1 MTTRTRLATWATAMV
16 LGTLSLSTVQAANN
30 DKRSDKHPASAVDPL
45 YSRTAVTPTPDTVQ
59 GAPWL
64 YADTELEAWRL
75 QLMRQLVKDARL
87 RVRYPGVYYTP
98 SNRTHFRVPM
108 PVDARYPQFITL
120 NAFGDV
126 VVKNNGQT
134 IYTAANSEKPHK
146 FKVTGPGSLLITL
159 TTEQE
164 PPTLRIDKGV
174 ISTDNTR
181 WEASSDSITWAAACH
196 YPQYKDGTLPHRYDT
211 PTVRLKPVSTQ
222 NDTLYDFGRQLFGF
236 IVVKANSQPDFFAGE
251 SILEAVDT
259 AARPREQSFDLEQ
272 VGEGVWRSVTPVAFR
287 YAYLPQKELIQSVE
301 CDAYAYPACYRG
313 DFQSN
318 DTLLTDI
325 WFKSAYTLR
334 LCMHEFLLDGVKRD
348 RLPWAGDLAMSM
360 MVNAYTFRDPEIV
373 RRTLAILG
381 RAGIAEEDVNGI
393 ADYSLWWVISQ
404 DRYQLYFG
412 DMEHLQREWPRI
424 KNVLKEVES
433 RCDENGLFTEDLDWL
448 FIDWTNIEK
457 ENALQVLW
465 WWAQESA
472 VSLAERMNDPQTA
485 AYWQKKAD
493 SLKKVL
499 YERGYDPVRKA
510 WRGKPDGQSQPN
522 RHANF
527 LAVISGLA
535 APSQYPGILEALAD
549 TTITAVGTPYMAG
562 FEYMALSRMRAPERM
577 LREMKDYW
585 GGMIAQGATS
595 FWEGYDVREDEVQQ
609 YSFYRRP
616 FGKSLCHAWSSGPAA
631 LIPSELLGIRPISD
645 GWKVFKIDP
654 QVPLSMQPLKATIPT
669 QYGDINVSMENNL
682 LRVTVPEG
690 ATGKFRGKSYTA
702 TTPLEVQL

>member
-1 MTTRTRLATWATAMV
+1 M
-16 LGTLSLSTVQAANN
+16 
-30 DKRSDKHPASAVDPL
+30 
-45 YSRTAVTPTPDTVQ
+45 
-59 GAPWL
+59 
-64 YADTELEAWRL
+64 
-75 QLMRQLVKDARL
+75 
-87 RVRYPGVYYTP
+87 
-98 SNRTHFRVPM
+98 
-108 PVDARYPQFITL
+108 
-120 NAFGDV
+120 
-126 VVKNNGQT
+126 
-134 IYTAANSEKPHK
+134 
-146 FKVTGPGSLLITL
+146 
-159 TTEQE
+159 
-164 PPTLRIDKGV
+164 
-174 ISTDNTR
+174 
-181 WEASSDSITWAAACH
+181 
-196 YPQYKDGTLPHRYDT
+196 
-211 PTVRLKPVSTQ
+211 
-222 NDTLYDFGRQLFGF
+222 
-236 IVVKANSQPDFFAGE
+236 
-251 SILEAVDT
+251 
-259 AARPREQSFDLEQ
+259 EQ

-433 RCDENGLFTEDLDWL
+433 RCDENGLFTEGLDWL

-493 SLKKVL
+493 SLKKCFTSVAMTRFGRHGVANPMVRANPTVMPTSWRSFQVL
-499 YERGYDPVRKA
+499 QHRLNIPA
-510 WRGKPDGQSQPN
+510 S
-522 RHANF
+522 
-527 LAVISGLA
+527 
-535 APSQYPGILEALAD
+535 
-549 TTITAVGTPYMAG
+549 
-562 FEYMALSRMRAPERM
+562 SRR
-577 LREMKDYW
+577 
-585 GGMIAQGATS
+585 
-595 FWEGYDVREDEVQQ
+595 
-609 YSFYRRP
+609 
-616 FGKSLCHAWSSGPAA
+616 
-631 LIPSELLGIRPISD
+631 
-645 GWKVFKIDP
+645 
-654 QVPLSMQPLKATIPT
+654 
-669 QYGDINVSMENNL
+669 
-682 LRVTVPEG
+682 
-690 ATGKFRGKSYTA
+690 
-702 TTPLEVQL
+702 